1 MYKKLLLFFIAGLT
15 ISGCKNNINEINGKL
30 INSVKGDYIFLD
42 ELKSNEL
49 LTVDSVRVSDDGT
62 FSLTRKIDFPSFYLL
77 KTDNSNFLTL
87 LLEPGEKI
95 ELTAYR
101 DSLNY
106 PVSVSGSEGT
116 KLMADYNGRL
126 RETIGKLSS
135 LRSVYMKNLD
145 KPELPLVMERL
156 DSLAQ
161 SYLNEINLYTKN
173 YIDENI
179 TSLVSLVALYQQVA
193 PGEYILH
200 PQKDLDYYV
209 KVDSSMWLLYPDYEP
224 VKSLHEQIGEMVSIV
239 SGQENFSAIPLRGDI
254 APEIALPNPRGDTIK
269 LSSTRGSVVL
279 LDIWAAWCSP
289 CRRENPNLVKIY
301 DLYHDRGFQIYQVS
315 IDKTREAWLKGIEDD
330 QLGKWIHVSDL
341 KYWSSEV
348 VPLYKIES
356 IPANF
361 LLDREGKIIATNLRG
376 EMLQKKLEETFN
388 N

>member
-1 MYKKLLLFFIAGLT
+1 MNKKLLLFFIAGLT

-30 INSVKGDYIFLD
+30 INSIKGDYIFLD

-49 LTVDSVRVSDDGT
+49 LTVDSVKVSDDGT
-62 FSLTRKIDFPSFYLL
+62 FSLSRKIDFPSFYLL
-77 KTDNSNFLTL
+77 KADNSNFLTL

-106 PVSVSGSEGT
+106 PVSVSGSAGT
-116 KLMADYNGRL
+116 KLMADYNDRL
-126 RETIGKLSS
+126 RETIGKLSA
-135 LRSVYMKNLD
+135 LRSVYMQNLE
-145 KPELPLVMERL
+145 KPELPLIMERL

-161 SYLNEINLYTKN
+161 GYLNEINLYTKK
-173 YIDENI
+173 YINENI

-193 PGEYILH
+193 PGEYILN
-200 PQKDLDYYV
+200 PEKDLDYYV
-209 KVDSSMWLLYPDYEP
+209 KVDSSMWILYPDYEP
-224 VKSLHEQIGEMVSIV
+224 VKSLHEQVGEMISIV
-239 SGQENFSAIPLRGDI
+239 SEQENPSVIPLGGDI
-254 APEIALPNPRGDTIK
+254 APEITLPNPRGDTIK

-279 LDIWAAWCSP
+279 LDIWAAWCAP
-289 CRRENPNLVKIY
+289 CRRENPNLVKVY
-301 DLYHDRGFQIYQVS
+301 NLYHNKGFQIYQVS

-341 KYWSSEV
+341 KYWNSAV

-361 LLDREGKIIATNLRG
+361 LLDSEGKIIASNLRG
-376 EMLQKKLEETFN
+376 EMLQKKLEEIFIN
-388 N
+388 

>member
-1 MYKKLLLFFIAGLT
+1 MNKKLLLFFIAGLT

-49 LTVDSVRVSDDGT
+49 LTVDSVKVSEDGT
-62 FSLTRKIDFPSFYLL
+62 FSLSRKIDFPSFYLL
-77 KTDNSNFLTL
+77 KADNSNFLTL

-101 DSLNY
+101 DSLNS
-106 PVSVSGSEGT
+106 PVSVSGSAGT
-116 KLMADYNGRL
+116 ILMADYNDRL
-126 RETIGKLSS
+126 RETIGKLSA
-135 LRSVYMKNLD
+135 LRSVYMNSLD

-161 SYLNEINLYTKN
+161 GYLNEINLYTKK
-173 YIDENI
+173 YINENI

-193 PGEYILH
+193 PGEYILN

-209 KVDSSMWLLYPDYEP
+209 KVDSSMWILYPDYEP
-224 VKSLHEQIGEMVSIV
+224 VKSLHEQVGEMISIV
-239 SGQENFSAIPLRGDI
+239 SEQENPSVIPLGGDI
-254 APEIALPNPRGDTIK
+254 APEIILPNPQGDTIK

-279 LDIWAAWCSP
+279 LDIWAAWCAP
-289 CRRENPNLVKIY
+289 CRRENPNLVKVY
-301 DLYHDRGFQIYQVS
+301 NLYHNKGFQIYQVS

-341 KYWSSEV
+341 KYWNSAV
-348 VPLYKIES
+348 VTLYKIES

-361 LLDREGKIIATNLRG
+361 LLDSEGKIIASNLRG
-376 EMLQKKLEETFN
+376 EMLQKKLEEIFIN
-388 N
+388 